1 MFTSQGGEG
10 NGREANTPIARELP
24 IMSQARVTTQPLMD
38 AFDRRKLLAAGAAL
52 AAVPIAGWDRFAAAQ
67 GATPAPVPGG
77 ILRAGVQGD
86 PTELDPHL
94 TVLAAAGLVIELVY
108 EGLVDVGPDLLP
120 QPALAESWE
129 ISADGLTYTF
139 ALRPG
144 VTFHN
149 GRAMTAADVIYSIER
164 IRNPET
170 ASPSASYTS
179 GIAGITAL
187 DDATVVVTLA
197 APDASFLSKLGYWGV
212 AIVPREEV
220 EKTGDLTQTMVGTGP
235 FTFTEYVPN
244 TQVVLGRNESYWEA
258 GKPYLDGVELSIVPE
273 DTSRTAALVSGTV
286 DLIEQVPHKDITT
299 LQSNEAVVLAGE
311 RTTNLRWIVFNLRR
325 PPFDNL
331 DFRRAVAMTIDR
343 GPIIDAAV
351 FGHGEPLLGLFPD
364 AFWAGYQGEIPAPDP
379 EAARALLAGV
389 TLPDDFAPRLLTW
402 AQYGFLSNTSVVV
415 QEQLRQIGIEAEI
428 DAQEN
433 AIYIDNFF
441 SGNFDIAVMGASGY
455 LDPNEWLEQSLKT
468 DGTNNAAGY
477 SNPEFDALLEEGLAT
492 TDQAARAEIYQ
503 QAQQIIIDD
512 APWINLYTSN
522 TFEGLSTKVRGFEHM
537 LSGGFY
543 SLRNVWLE
551 E

>member
-1 MFTSQGGEG
+1 MGILIVREQPFMSHVRVSTMSSIGGAISRRHIIAIG
-10 NGREANTPIARELP
+10 GALAVTPIFGRAR
-24 IMSQARVTTQPLMD
+24 
-38 AFDRRKLLAAGAAL
+38 
-52 AAVPIAGWDRFAAAQ
+52 AVSAQ
-67 GATPAPVPGG
+67 EATPAPRAGG

-108 EGLVDVGPDLLP
+108 EGLVDVGPDLVP
-120 QPALAESWE
+120 QPALAESWK
-129 ISADGLTYTF
+129 ISPDGLTYTF
-139 ALRPG
+139 TLRRG

-149 GRAMTAADVIYSIER
+149 GRALTAADVIYSIER

-170 ASPSASYTS
+170 ASPSATYTS
-179 GIAGITAL
+179 GISKITAP
-187 DDATVVVTLA
+187 DDGTVVVTLST
-197 APDASFLSKLGYWGV
+197 PDASFLSKLGYWGV

-244 TQVVLGRNESYWEA
+244 TQVVLGRNESYWDA

-273 DTSRTAALVSGTV
+273 DTSRTTALVSGTV
-286 DLIEQVPHKDITT
+286 DLIEQVPHKDITS
-299 LQSNEAVVLAGE
+299 LQANDAVVLAGE
-311 RTTNLRWIVFNLRR
+311 RTTNLRWMVFNLRR
-325 PPFDNL
+325 EPFNNI
-331 DFRRAVAMTIDR
+331 DFRKAIATAIDR

-351 FGHGEPLLGLFPD
+351 FGHGEPLLGLFPE
-364 AFWAGYQGEIPAPDP
+364 AFWAGYEGVIPAPDV
-379 EAARALLAGV
+379 EAAKALLAKV
-389 TLPDDFAPRLLTW
+389 TLSAGFAPKLLTW
-402 AQYGFLSNTSVVV
+402 AQYGFLSNTSVVI
-415 QEQLRQIGIEAEI
+415 QEQLRQLGIEAEI

-433 AIYIDNFF
+433 ATYIDNFF

-468 DGTNNAAGY
+468 DAANNAAGY
-477 SNPEFDALLEEGLAT
+477 SNPIFDALLEEGLET

-512 APWINLYTSN
+512 APWINLYTSY
-522 TFEGLSTKVRGFEHM
+522 TYEGLSSRVHGFEHM
-537 LSGGFY
+537 LSGGFA